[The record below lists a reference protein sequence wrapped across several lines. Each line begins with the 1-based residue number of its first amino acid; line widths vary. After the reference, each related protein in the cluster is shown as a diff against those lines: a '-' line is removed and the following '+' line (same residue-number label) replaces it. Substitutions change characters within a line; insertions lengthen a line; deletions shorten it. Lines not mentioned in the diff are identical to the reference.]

1 VGPWAGLRPVQ
12 GLEEEK
18 KNVTVGR
25 RRHPHPMACP
35 RRCRAISSFTSATC
49 TTASSGDPPP
59 RRKDAMSTGV
69 SSASPAEATRSNS
82 RTATTKERTS
92 PAKVQRRLRSFDA
105 IQKWLERSGHG
116 AAPMA
121 AAADACK
128 ARVAA
133 LLALPPSS
141 GTAQVY
147 SAQAGRGGGGGG
159 GGGGS
164 GGGGGGGEGGGGGG
178 GVQSSAG
185 ITGGDGD
192 GDDETPCMVCGRT
205 DGEAS
210 FVLCDGCPKSG
221 HCQCMKM
228 PGVPSGDWF

>member
-1 VGPWAGLRPVQ
+1 
-12 GLEEEK
+12 
-18 KNVTVGR
+18 
-25 RRHPHPMACP
+25 
-35 RRCRAISSFTSATC
+35 
-49 TTASSGDPPP
+49 
-59 RRKDAMSTGV
+59 MSTGV